1 MTSLTQLQELRLL
14 GEYNDFQT
22 TGPGPT
28 ALLRALAHLPSLHT
42 LVMECTVVAAYLPL
56 HSLTHP
62 LRLHKLA
69 KGIEEPSIEV
79 LAAAELNL
87 CERNKAG
94 LEVEDMWLSMATRLG
109 RDVKAVRIK
118 ERGLSI
124 DCPSSANQ
132 QALDVLFPNAEC
144 LADEALASSHTAFA
158 TSHSILAPRSGEKSK
173 RKGSTTGSDW
183 DNMDIEEMESLSNN
197 TAYTQA
203 RVLSKAIGFK
213 SEAVVSTA
221 MSIICQSVKID
232 SLTHP
237 LRLHKLAKGIEEPSI
252 EVLAAAELNL
262 CERNKAG
269 LEVEDMWLSMATRLG
284 RDVKAVRIKE
294 RGLSIDC
301 PSSANQQALDVLFP
315 NAEVSFVPVW

>member
-14 GEYNDFQT
+14 GEYSDFQT

-42 LVMECTVVAAYLPL
+42 LVMECTVVGQQQLHALLALTQLTCLEVYGFSGLTSSQAGAACSWKQLEIWRLDWVSAAYLPL

-94 LEVEDMWLSMATRLG
+94 LEVEDMWLSMATVSLL
-109 RDVKAVRIK
+109 I
-118 ERGLSI
+118 ELYLSHSRFTAQQ
-124 DCPSSANQ
+124 PLQSS
-132 QALDVLFPNAEC
+132 V
-144 LADEALASSHTAFA
+144 ASSSSPEGHIT
-158 TSHSILAPRSGEKSK
+158 PGGP
-173 RKGSTTGSDW
+173 GSSTGQGGQQGS
-183 DNMDIEEMESLSNN
+183 
-197 TAYTQA
+197 AAGAQ
-203 RVLSKAIGFK
+203 
-213 SEAVVSTA
+213 
-221 MSIICQSVKID
+221 
-232 SLTHP
+232 P
-237 LRLHKLAKGIEEPSI
+237 L
-252 EVLAAAELNL
+252 
-262 CERNKAG
+262 
-269 LEVEDMWLSMATRLG
+269 MQRLG